1 MKTTVKKIGGGRWA
15 VLEGTKIVYS
25 YLSQDHALEMAGF
38 AFVEKTGDDHWAVKR
53 KEAKEF
59 VEESIVLEVFDD
71 EKMAQDFRDEHN
83 RRMFPA
89 GHDRNPEPVPG
100 MFAKKGQLE
109 TETLTGVEIFSAGT
123 WTDMNGRK
131 KTYTAADIDQMVSNA
146 ESLRD
151 RVKPFFK
158 LMHLSAKDHKRV
170 TAAPAIG
177 WLTNFRRS
185 GKKLVVDI
193 ERVPKK
199 VAQLIR
205 AGSFRRISAE
215 IFTQFRDEASG
226 KTLKN
231 VVGAAGLLGA
241 VLPAITTL
249 SDVLKLFGASAENQ
263 IEGYN
268 DFTDWA
274 DDVHVQPASVFMGVD
289 FNESPQGGESEM
301 DKEEVQRMIDAA
313 VGTANTKHSKE
324 MSEFKSGINKSLGVE
339 ADADPVKAIESLKS
353 DQEAKD
359 KALADEQTANFTA
372 QVDAAIDAAVRE
384 GMAPALKPTILAAVA
399 GFRAEAKAAEDGK
412 VSFQSD
418 ADDEKTKVTGT
429 PIEVVKAYV
438 AALPKD
444 VELGKER
451 GRMGDPKDP
460 KKQERVVVPM
470 DIQAF
475 MHSDRSLVI
484 AEGSMQL
491 NQRILKTAKDEKTDY
506 LSAFTMETGVVP
518 SSEPDPA
525 SYAMSADGEIIR

>member
-1 MKTTVKKIGGGRWA
+1 
-15 VLEGTKIVYS
+15 
-25 YLSQDHALEMAGF
+25 
-38 AFVEKTGDDHWAVKR
+38 
-53 KEAKEF
+53 
-59 VEESIVLEVFDD
+59 
-71 EKMAQDFRDEHN
+71 
-83 RRMFPA
+83 
-89 GHDRNPEPVPG
+89 
-100 MFAKKGQLE
+100 
-109 TETLTGVEIFSAGT
+109 
-123 WTDMNGRK
+123 
-131 KTYTAADIDQMVSNA
+131 
-146 ESLRD
+146 
-151 RVKPFFK
+151 
-158 LMHLSAKDHKRV
+158 
-170 TAAPAIG
+170 
-177 WLTNFRRS
+177 
-185 GKKLVVDI
+185 
-193 ERVPKK
+193 
-199 VAQLIR
+199 
-205 AGSFRRISAE
+205 
-215 IFTQFRDEASG
+215 
-226 KTLKN
+226 
-231 VVGAAGLLGA
+231 
-241 VLPAITTL
+241 
-249 SDVLKLFGASAENQ
+249 
-263 IEGYN
+263 
-268 DFTDWA
+268 
-274 DDVHVQPASVFMGVD
+274 
-289 FNESPQGGESEM
+289 M